1 MGSLLALVSA
11 FLFAIAAV
19 LVRRGMQ
26 GSTAITATLISI
38 LTNLVALWV
47 LAGASGGLGLMTL
60 PAVATLIA
68 AGLFAPAFARLTY
81 YEAMNLIGVA
91 RASTIS
97 NTTPIFTAL
106 LAVPILA
113 ESISWRLAVG
123 TVFVVIGLA
132 LTIRRDARQAD
143 SGVVGTGLLDSGVAV
158 ELVGPDRRAVVG
170 EPAPAG
176 PEAGAAQAALPGR
189 SSHRE
194 AAGAP
199 RGAVSTSGDRPW
211 AGVLLALNTA
221 VMASISFMLRKLG
234 LRMLPDAAVASA
246 LTVTGSLLIFLP
258 YAVLRSKAQ
267 PIRASRGALVLLVI
281 SAIFTTGGFLS
292 YFYALSLSEVVRVT
306 PLSNTT
312 PLFALLL
319 LALFRQERIRAATV
333 AGAVLTVAGILFVV
347 RG

>member
-1 MGSLLALVSA
+1 MGSTLALLSA

-38 LTNLVALWV
+38 LINLIALWA
-47 LAGASGGLGLMTL
+47 LAAASGGLGLMTL

-97 NTTPIFTAL
+97 NTTPIFTAV
-106 LAVPILA
+106 LAVPVLGESVSWSLA
-113 ESISWRLAVG
+113 AGTLLVVVG
-123 TVFVVIGLA
+123 VA
-132 LTIRRDARQAD
+132 LTIR
-143 SGVVGTGLLDSGVAV
+143 
-158 ELVGPDRRAVVG
+158 PDLRL
-170 EPAPAG
+170 AG
-176 PEAGAAQAALPGR
+176 AGAAGAEANTGPVGTEAPG
-189 SSHRE
+189 
-194 AAGAP
+194 AGALTTRAP
-199 RGAVSTSGDRPW
+199 GTGAAATRTSGTGAPFDRPW

-221 VMASISFMLRKLG
+221 GVASISFMLRKLG

-246 LTVTGSLLIFLP
+246 LTVTGSLLVLVP
-258 YAVLRSKAQ
+258 YAALRSKAQ
-267 PIRASRGALVLLVI
+267 PIRASRAALGLLII
-281 SAIFTTGGFLS
+281 SSIFTTGGFLS

-319 LALFRQERIRAATV
+319 LAMFRQERIRAATV
-333 AGAVLTVAGILFVV
+333 AGAMLTVAGILFVM

>member
-1 MGSLLALVSA
+1 MGSTLALLSA

-19 LVRRGMQ
+19 VVRRGMQ

-38 LTNLVALWV
+38 LINLIALWA
-47 LAGASGGLGLMTL
+47 LAAASGGLGLMTL

-97 NTTPIFTAL
+97 NTTPIFTAV
-106 LAVPILA
+106 LAVPVLGESVSWSLA
-113 ESISWRLAVG
+113 AGTLLVVVG
-123 TVFVVIGLA
+123 VA
-132 LTIRRDARQAD
+132 LTIR
-143 SGVVGTGLLDSGVAV
+143 
-158 ELVGPDRRAVVG
+158 PDLRL
-170 EPAPAG
+170 AG
-176 PEAGAAQAALPGR
+176 AGAAGAEANTGPVGTEAPG
-189 SSHRE
+189 
-194 AAGAP
+194 AGALTTRAP
-199 RGAVSTSGDRPW
+199 GTGAAATRTSGTGAPFDRPW

-221 VMASISFMLRKLG
+221 GVASISFMLRKLG

-246 LTVTGSLLIFLP
+246 LTVTGSLLVLVP
-258 YAVLRSKAQ
+258 YAALRSKAQ
-267 PIRASRGALVLLVI
+267 PIRASRAALGLLII
-281 SAIFTTGGFLS
+281 SSIFTTGGFLS

-319 LALFRQERIRAATV
+319 LAMFRQERIRAATV
-333 AGAVLTVAGILFVV
+333 AGAMLTVAGILFVM

>member
-1 MGSLLALVSA
+1 MGNVLALLSA
-11 FLFAIAAV
+11 FLFAIAAIF
-19 LVRRGMQ
+19 VRRGMQ

-38 LTNLVALWV
+38 VTNLVALWA
-47 LAGASGGLGLMTL
+47 LAAASGGLRLMTL
-60 PAVATLIA
+60 PAVATLVA

-132 LTIRRDARQAD
+132 LTIRPDARRAA
-143 SGVVGTGLLDSGVAV
+143 SEMGGTGLLEPGVPA
-158 ELVGPDRRAVVG
+158 ELIGPDGREGGR
-170 EPAPAG
+170 PAPAARENG
-176 PEAGAAQAALPGR
+176 TAQATVSGR
-189 SSHRE
+189 GSNRE
-194 AAGAP
+194 AAGAS
-199 RGAVSTSGDRPW
+199 RGVVGTSGDRPW

-221 VMASISFMLRKLG
+221 VMASVSFMLRKLG

-258 YAVLRSKAQ
+258 YAALRSKAQ
-267 PIRASRGALVLLVI
+267 PIRATRAALLLLITGAV
-281 SAIFTTGGFLS
+281 FTTGGFLS

-333 AGAVLTVAGILFVV
+333 AGAMLTVVGILFVV
-347 RG
+347 RA

>member
-1 MGSLLALVSA
+1 MGSTLALLSA

-38 LTNLVALWV
+38 LINLIALWA
-47 LAGASGGLGLMTL
+47 LAAASGGLGLMTL

-97 NTTPIFTAL
+97 NTTPIFTAV
-106 LAVPILA
+106 LAVPVLGESVSWTLA
-113 ESISWRLAVG
+113 AGTLLVVVG
-123 TVFVVIGLA
+123 VA
-132 LTIRRDARQAD
+132 LTIR
-143 SGVVGTGLLDSGVAV
+143 
-158 ELVGPDRRAVVG
+158 PDLRL
-170 EPAPAG
+170 AG
-176 PEAGAAQAALPGR
+176 AGAAGAEANTGPVGTEAPGVGVSATRAPGTGAA
-189 SSHRE
+189 E
-194 AAGAP
+194 AGTSGTGAP
-199 RGAVSTSGDRPW
+199 SDRPW

-221 VMASISFMLRKLG
+221 GVASISFMLRKLG

-246 LTVTGSLLIFLP
+246 LTVTGSLLVLVP
-258 YAVLRSKAQ
+258 YAALRSKAQ
-267 PIRASRGALVLLVI
+267 PIRASRAALGLLII
-281 SAIFTTGGFLS
+281 SSIFTTGGFLS

-319 LALFRQERIRAATV
+319 LAMFRQERIRAATV
-333 AGAVLTVAGILFVV
+333 AGAMLTVAGILFVM

>member
-1 MGSLLALVSA
+1 MGNVLALVSA
-11 FLFAIAAV
+11 FLFAIAAIF
-19 LVRRGMQ
+19 VRRGMQ
-26 GSTAITATLISI
+26 GSTAITATLVSI
-38 LTNLVALWV
+38 LTNLIALWT
-47 LAGASGGLGLMTL
+47 LAAASGGLGLMTL
-60 PAVATLIA
+60 PAVAMLIA
-68 AGLFAPAFARLTY
+68 AGLFAPAFARLTF

-113 ESISWRLAVG
+113 ESVSWRLAAG
-123 TVFVVIGLA
+123 TLFVVIGLA
-132 LTIRRDARQAD
+132 LTIRPDMHPAD
-143 SGVVGTGLLDSGVAV
+143 SGVVGTGLVEPGVAIGLAGT
-158 ELVGPDRRAVVG
+158 EGREVG
-170 EPAPAG
+170 EPAPA
-176 PEAGAAQAALPGR
+176 
-189 SSHRE
+189 
-194 AAGAP
+194 AAGLSAAAHVAASG
-199 RGAVSTSGDRPW
+199 RGSNQKASGTSGEPVSTSGDRPW

-258 YAVLRSKAQ
+258 YAALRSKSQ
-267 PIRASRGALVLLVI
+267 RIRASRDALLLLII